1 MIGETVLVEP
11 LVGAVTATV
20 GGLPRLTVT
29 EAVVDGPNTLV
40 QITLIVLAPSASA
53 TELVEVL
60 VELVPFTVQVVP
72 AGIVDPP
79 LTV

>member
-1 MIGETVLVEP
+1 MLFVP
-11 LVGAVTATV
+11 LAGDVMVTSGAT
-20 GGLPRLTVT
+20 PRLTVIVAT
-29 EAVVDGPNTLV
+29 LPAPNELV
-40 QITLIVLAPSASA
+40 HWTLIVLAPSDRA
-53 TELVEVL
+53 TLLVEVL